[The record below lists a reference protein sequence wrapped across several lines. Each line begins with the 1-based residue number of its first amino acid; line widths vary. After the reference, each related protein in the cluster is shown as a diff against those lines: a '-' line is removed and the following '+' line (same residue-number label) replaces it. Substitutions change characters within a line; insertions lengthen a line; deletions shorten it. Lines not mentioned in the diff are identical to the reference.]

1 VDESMTKT
9 KEIATKV
16 VEDWNYND
24 YDSCNDNCFGPKLHT
39 DKLENRIHK
48 AILEVKLEILAGIDT
63 VEAHIKLKELKAEL
77 DALPCT
83 SCLHQELPYPCYDCK
98 KE

>member
-63 VEAHIKLKELKAEL
+63 VEAHIKLKERFL
-77 DALPCT
+77 ALLVYIKSFPI
-83 SCLHQELPYPCYDCK
+83 LVMIAK
-98 KE
+98 RNKIRV